1 MTTCGQIIISQY
13 HVNTARETV
22 ELEDNDRLA
31 YAVKLVLEYMMSLSF
46 KNGDVV
52 LVMTVHALSQF

>member
-22 ELEDNDRLA
+22 ELEDNDWLA
-31 YAVKLVLEYMMSLSF
+31 YAVKLVLEHMMSLRF
-46 KNGDVV
+46 KNGGVV
-52 LVMTVHALSQF
+52 LVMTVHALSQL